1 MSIRSLEIAKELKIQ
16 GKRLG
21 RAGLAERV
29 FALVDEFNKNRT
41 YKNAIVLAGKL
52 KAISQACNFD
62 GYWSEKNSTGFHFE
76 AEDLHRVGTGGTPGT
91 LPEGQESW
99 WIK

>member
-1 MSIRSLEIAKELKIQ
+1 MSIRHLDIAKKLKCE

-29 FALVDEFNKNRT
+29 FALVDEFNNNRT

-52 KAISQACNFD
+52 KAISQACRFD
-62 GYWSEKNSTGFHFE
+62 SYWDEKNSAGFEFE
-76 AEDLHRVGTGGTPGT
+76 ARDLESVTITGT
-91 LPEGQESW
+91 LPDRDESW

>member
-1 MSIRSLEIAKELKIQ
+1 MRIQ

-29 FALVDEFNKNRT
+29 FTLVDEFNENRT

-52 KAISQACNFD
+52 KAIAMACKFD
-62 GYWSEKNSTGFHFE
+62 SYWDEKCSCGFEFE
-76 AEDLHRVGTGGTPGT
+76 ANELTNVSLNGT
-91 LPEGQESW
+91 LPEGKKSW